1 MTDQN
6 RILVASSCPNCGAPV
21 EENSFQCEYCG
32 SKFVRIGA
40 TGHGTV
46 QHTLEN
52 MIQEELELNK
62 ILIAQSLQ
70 RSVLTPNQ
78 ARSLFGFHKL

>member
-1 MTDQN
+1 
-6 RILVASSCPNCGAPV
+6 V
-21 EENSFQCEYCG
+21 
-32 SKFVRIGA
+32 

-46 QHTLEN
+46 QHALEN

-78 ARSLFGFHKL
+78 ARSLFGFRKI